1 MTDVHVNCRVKRDGG
16 ITGVV
21 PDNAVK
27 YKGGNLF
34 TINNKE
40 DNRI

>member
-16 ITGVV
+16 VTEVV
-21 PDNAVK
+21 PNNAK

-34 TINNKE
+34 KTHNKE
-40 DNRI
+40 DNGI